1 MANSTLLSLFRTTM
15 QGMGVATYGNP
26 LTVVGNTNQDV
37 VQTLALVQAAGD
49 ELNREFDWQSAQKN
63 YIFEASY
70 FQYTGTST
78 VGSTS
83 LTSMSSIV
91 SLDTTFGVTGT
102 GIPTGSYIAATPSGT
117 TVVLNQEATIAG
129 TGTTFTF
136 SKMLFAVP
144 DDFDRPV
151 DFTQW
156 DQSRHWNLIGPQTPQ
171 QREWL
176 RSGYISTGPRI
187 RFWML
192 GGYFQIWPPLGANE
206 VLSYSYQSKYWI
218 LATAAS
224 TPAPTKQAFT
234 VDTDT
239 VIFPDAIMRALIRLK
254 YFEAKGFDTTAYL
267 RDYYRQLD
275 IAKANDAGS
284 PNLSMAPQPGQML
297 IGWGNIPDSG
307 LGQ

>member
-1 MANSTLLSLFRTTM
+1 MANS
-15 QGMGVATYGNP
+15 
-26 LTVVGNTNQDV
+26 
-37 VQTLALVQAAGD
+37 LALVGLGMPPQLAEQLGGA
-49 ELNREFDWQSAQKN
+49 
-63 YIFEASY
+63 
-70 FQYTGTST
+70 
-78 VGSTS
+78 
-83 LTSMSSIV
+83 
-91 SLDTTFGVTGT
+91 
-102 GIPTGSYIAATPSGT
+102 P
-117 TVVLNQEATIAG
+117 ATIAG